1 MILNICDI
9 VKEKTG
15 VTILPIFEGE
25 TYSGIEGL
33 LETLLEGKRF
43 TTKLGS
49 LFHTTCDLGEVV
61 LLGMGKR
68 EEQNQ
73 LELKTAFA
81 GLLTRLRQIKAYE
94 ATLDFSQLGE
104 VTLKVVGPA
113 VEGLLLKAY
122 TFDKYKTGEKE
133 AENFCVNIVV
143 ETQALTDVGALVK
156 EVSLVCDGVNLTRDL
171 VNEPS
176 NVIYPATLAEAAVK
190 AGVEAGF
197 EVKVIDELGIEK
209 LGMKAFQAVAQGSDQ
224 PPRLIVLRY
233 KGDPEN
239 PEKKL
244 GYVGKGLTYDS
255 GGYAI
260 KSAEGMV
267 TMKSDMGGAAAVIGA
282 MSAIAKAKLKVN
294 VVGVIAACENMI
306 SGHAYRNGDIIGSMA
321 GKTIEIINTDAEGRL
336 TLIDAVTFAIEK
348 ENVTKLVDVAT
359 LTGAALVAL
368 GLTTTAVITNDQDFC
383 QTLMGAAD
391 KAGERMWQLPSF
403 DEYKKLYKSDIADFK
418 NSGGRM
424 AGTIGAG
431 LFIGEFVKNT
441 PWLHLD
447 IAGTSWSDNDTEL
460 GPKGGSGAPVRTL
473 YQLAK
478 MF

>member
-1 MILNICDI
+1 MKIRICNDLTDSVGLKI
-9 VKEKTG
+9 V
-15 VTILPIFEGE
+15 PIFEDQSLVE
-25 TYSGIEGL
+25 QNLFIEKL
-33 LETLLEGKRF
+33 MEEKRF
-43 TTKLGS
+43 KAENGN
-49 LFHTTCDLGEVV
+49 LFHYLSESGESI
-61 LLGMGKR
+61 LLGMGKGESIDSAKVKVNFAAAVSKMR
-68 EEQNQ
+68 SVKNFRAIVDVSKVPVNHIEFM
-73 LELKTAFA
+73 TAA
-81 GLLTRLRQIKAYE
+81 A
-94 ATLDFSQLGE
+94 
-104 VTLKVVGPA
+104 
-113 VEGLLLKAY
+113 EGMALKAY
-122 TFDKYKTGEKE
+122 QFDKYKSGDKTPENMEIIFTGVDHLEE
-133 AENFCVNIVV
+133 AEKALQEALQIV
-143 ETQALTDVGALVK
+143 E
-156 EVSLVCDGVNLTRDL
+156 GVNLARDL

-176 NVIYPATLAEAAVK
+176 NVIYPATLAESALK

-224 PPRLIVLRY
+224 PPRLIVMRY
-233 KGDPEN
+233 KGDPDHPDEIT
-239 PEKKL
+239 

-260 KSAEGMV
+260 KPADGMV

-282 MSAIAKAKLKVN
+282 LSAIAKAKLKVN
-294 VVGVIAACENMI
+294 ITGVIAACENMI

-348 ENVTKLVDVAT
+348 EKVTKVVDVAT
-359 LTGAALVAL
+359 LTGAVLVAL
-368 GLTTTAVITNDQDFC
+368 GLTTTGVVTNNQSFYED
-383 QTLMGAAD
+383 LSNAARI
-391 KAGERMWQLPSF
+391 AGERVWQLPSF

-431 LFIGEFVKNT
+431 LFIGEFVKEL

-447 IAGTSWSDNDTEL
+447 IAGSSWSDSETDL

-478 MF
+478 ML